1 MQHNINNVTTPTTK
15 RGMVMVGTWYQEANN
30 NLQQTTNTPQGD
42 DDGGSTSPK
51 HMQCNRSSN
60 YQHEGTIKATHG
72 GMTQAGTWQHN
83 KTQPTMP

>member
-42 DDGGSTSPK
+42 DDGGSSSPK
-51 HMQCNRSSN
+51 TCNAI
-60 YQHEGTIKATHG
+60 GVATINMKE
-72 GMTQAGTWQHN
+72 Q
-83 KTQPTMP
+83 